1 MSDESEGRGELLHE
15 KVLPLDSAGEAGDDL
30 IDHLRTAL
38 HDRDERIR
46 QLERDAA
53 AQATELLNVK
63 QAIET
68 RDVIGMAMGIIIANL
83 GCTPPDAFAILV
95 KRSQNQNRKL
105 HELCVEIVDRA
116 GRRANRS

>member
-1 MSDESEGRGELLHE
+1 MSRESERDEGLHE
-15 KVLPLDSAGEAGDDL
+15 MAPAVDDGGGPRDEL
-30 IDHLRTAL
+30 IDHLRATL
-38 HDRDERIR
+38 QDREDRIR
-46 QLERDAA
+46 QLERAADAS
-53 AQATELLNVK
+53 ATELFNVK

-83 GCTPPDAFAILV
+83 GCTPPDAFGILV

-116 GRRANRS
+116 GRRRTRS